1 MEPTKN
7 HQEIAYPVRTPQG
20 NASMAKAGEMKS
32 LLKLF
37 GGSIA
42 PLALSSGYHHPML
55 TLCGAACGTSLLFQ
69 SM

>member
-1 MEPTKN
+1 
-7 HQEIAYPVRTPQG
+7 
-20 NASMAKAGEMKS
+20 MAKAGEMKS